1 VGIVLGATIERHN
14 RFRRIAAHHQAEF
27 EKLVRRLPP
36 EILYGDCSDDPI
48 MRRLEWHGQTPLIL
62 EGAITARIIIGFRT
76 RPRRNLF
83 VTRELSEISLSV
95 VRFSGRDR

>member
-48 MRRLEWHGQTPLIL
+48 MRRLEWHESMRLKY
-62 EGAITARIIIGFRT
+62 ERAARY
-76 RPRRNLF
+76 PW
-83 VTRELSEISLSV
+83 LSV
-95 VRFSGRDR
+95 DPDPPPP